1 MMMVMIPPTMVSRT
15 CTSLSA
21 CRHFSYSTVSVL
33 FSASISRQLPR
44 VSFYERRDLAVETRD
59 HQPFLLTYTMLLDP
73 IESSISAATCCS
85 CVLLFVASSLR
96 SFALV
101 VGVVR
106 ANALRQSVVTTQR
119 RRTTMIDYRCCAR
132 YHRRFVA
139 STFSLASS
147 SPPMRS
153 FCVLLFLCRRRQEEA
168 TSFYFR
174 PSLTLKAS
182 SCSETLYYYYY
193 YYYYPHR
200 ATRTETSERKRS
212 KWFALRLVLP

>member
-1 MMMVMIPPTMVSRT
+1 MMMMPTMMLSHT

-33 FSASISRQLPR
+33 FSALISRQLPR
-44 VSFYERRDLAVETRD
+44 VSFYERCDLAVETRD
-59 HQPFLLTYTMLLDP
+59 HQPFPLTCTMLLDP
-73 IESSISAATCCS
+73 IESSISAATCSS

-119 RRTTMIDYRCCAR
+119 TMTTTTMIDDRCCAR

-147 SPPMRS
+147 SPPMCS
-153 FCVLLFLCRRRQEEA
+153 FCVLLFLRRRRQEEA

-174 PSLTLKAS
+174 PSSRLKAS
-182 SCSETLYYYYY
+182 SCSETLYYYY
-193 YYYYPHR
+193 
-200 ATRTETSERKRS
+200 
-212 KWFALRLVLP
+212 

>member
-1 MMMVMIPPTMVSRT
+1 MMVVMMPTTMLSHT

-59 HQPFLLTYTMLLDP
+59 HQPFPLTCTMLLDP
-73 IESSISAATCCS
+73 IESSISVATCSS

-119 RRTTMIDYRCCAR
+119 TTTTTTTMIGDRCCAR

-153 FCVLLFLCRRRQEEA
+153 FCVLLFLRRRRQEEA

-174 PSLTLKAS
+174 PSSTLKAS
-182 SCSETLYYYYY
+182 SCSETLYYY
-193 YYYYPHR
+193 
-200 ATRTETSERKRS
+200 
-212 KWFALRLVLP
+212 

>member
-1 MMMVMIPPTMVSRT
+1 MMMMVMMPTTMLSRT

-59 HQPFLLTYTMLLDP
+59 HQPFPLTCTMLLDP
-73 IESSISAATCCS
+73 IESSISVATCSS

-119 RRTTMIDYRCCAR
+119 TTTTTTMIDDRCCAR

-153 FCVLLFLCRRRQEEA
+153 FCVLLFLRRRRQEEA
-168 TSFYFR
+168 TSFYSR
-174 PSLTLKAS
+174 PSSTLKAS
-182 SCSETLYYYYY
+182 SCSETLYYY
-193 YYYYPHR
+193 
-200 ATRTETSERKRS
+200 
-212 KWFALRLVLP
+212 

>member
-1 MMMVMIPPTMVSRT
+1 MMVVMMPTTMLSHT

-59 HQPFLLTYTMLLDP
+59 HQPFPLTCTMLLDP
-73 IESSISAATCCS
+73 IESSISVATCSS

-119 RRTTMIDYRCCAR
+119 TTTTTTMIDDRCCAR
-132 YHRRFVA
+132 FHRRFVA

-153 FCVLLFLCRRRQEEA
+153 FCVLLFLRRRRLEEA

-174 PSLTLKAS
+174 PSSTLKAS
-182 SCSETLYYYYY
+182 SCSETLYYY
-193 YYYYPHR
+193 
-200 ATRTETSERKRS
+200 
-212 KWFALRLVLP
+212 

>member
-1 MMMVMIPPTMVSRT
+1 MMVVMMPTTMLSHT

-59 HQPFLLTYTMLLDP
+59 HQPFPLTCTMLLDP
-73 IESSISAATCCS
+73 IESSISVATCSS

-119 RRTTMIDYRCCAR
+119 TTTTTTTMIDDRCCAR

-153 FCVLLFLCRRRQEEA
+153 FCVLLFLRRRRQEEA
-168 TSFYFR
+168 TSFYSR
-174 PSLTLKAS
+174 PSSTLKAS
-182 SCSETLYYYYY
+182 SCSETLYYY
-193 YYYYPHR
+193 
-200 ATRTETSERKRS
+200 
-212 KWFALRLVLP
+212 

>member
-1 MMMVMIPPTMVSRT
+1 MVVMMPTTMLSHT

-59 HQPFLLTYTMLLDP
+59 HQPFPLTCTMLLDP
-73 IESSISAATCCS
+73 IESSISVATCSS

-119 RRTTMIDYRCCAR
+119 TTTTTTMIDDRCCAR

-153 FCVLLFLCRRRQEEA
+153 FCVLLFLRRRRQEEA

-174 PSLTLKAS
+174 PSSTLKAS
-182 SCSETLYYYYY
+182 SCSETLYYY
-193 YYYYPHR
+193 
-200 ATRTETSERKRS
+200 
-212 KWFALRLVLP
+212 

>member
-1 MMMVMIPPTMVSRT
+1 MMVMIPPTMVSRT
-15 CTSLSA
+15 CTSSSA

-59 HQPFLLTYTMLLDP
+59 HQPFLLTCTMLLDP

-119 RRTTMIDYRCCAR
+119 RRTTTMIDYRCCAR

-193 YYYYPHR
+193 YSPHR

>member
-1 MMMVMIPPTMVSRT
+1 MMMPTTMLSHT
-15 CTSLSA
+15 YTSLSA

-59 HQPFLLTYTMLLDP
+59 HQPFPLTCTMLLDP
-73 IESSISAATCCS
+73 IESSISVATCSS

-119 RRTTMIDYRCCAR
+119 TTTTTMIGDRCCAR

-153 FCVLLFLCRRRQEEA
+153 FCVLLFLRRRRQEEA

-174 PSLTLKAS
+174 PSSTLKAS
-182 SCSETLYYYYY
+182 SCSETLYYY
-193 YYYYPHR
+193 
-200 ATRTETSERKRS
+200 
-212 KWFALRLVLP
+212 

>member
-1 MMMVMIPPTMVSRT
+1 MVVMMPTTMLSHT

-59 HQPFLLTYTMLLDP
+59 HQPFPLTCTMLLDP
-73 IESSISAATCCS
+73 IESSISVATCSS

-119 RRTTMIDYRCCAR
+119 TTTTMIGDRCCAR

-153 FCVLLFLCRRRQEEA
+153 FCVLLFLRRRRQEEA

-174 PSLTLKAS
+174 PSSTLKAS
-182 SCSETLYYYYY
+182 SCSETLYYY
-193 YYYYPHR
+193 
-200 ATRTETSERKRS
+200 
-212 KWFALRLVLP
+212 

>member
-1 MMMVMIPPTMVSRT
+1 MMMVMMPTTMLSRT

-59 HQPFLLTYTMLLDP
+59 HQPFPLTCTMLLDP
-73 IESSISAATCCS
+73 IESSISVATCSS

-119 RRTTMIDYRCCAR
+119 TTTTTTMIDDRCCAR

-153 FCVLLFLCRRRQEEA
+153 FCVLLFLRRRRQEEA
-168 TSFYFR
+168 TSFYSR
-174 PSLTLKAS
+174 PSSTLKAS
-182 SCSETLYYYYY
+182 SCSETLYYY
-193 YYYYPHR
+193 
-200 ATRTETSERKRS
+200 
-212 KWFALRLVLP
+212 

>member
-1 MMMVMIPPTMVSRT
+1 MVVMMPTTMLSHT

-33 FSASISRQLPR
+33 FSASISRQLPH

-59 HQPFLLTYTMLLDP
+59 HQPFPLTCTMLLDP
-73 IESSISAATCCS
+73 IESSISVATCSS

-119 RRTTMIDYRCCAR
+119 TTTTTTMIDDRCCAR

-153 FCVLLFLCRRRQEEA
+153 FCVLLFLRRRRQEEA

-174 PSLTLKAS
+174 PSSTLKAS
-182 SCSETLYYYYY
+182 SCSETLYYY
-193 YYYYPHR
+193 
-200 ATRTETSERKRS
+200 
-212 KWFALRLVLP
+212 

>member
-1 MMMVMIPPTMVSRT
+1 MMVVMMPTTMLSHT

-59 HQPFLLTYTMLLDP
+59 HQPFPLTCTMLLDP
-73 IESSISAATCCS
+73 IESSISVATCSS

-119 RRTTMIDYRCCAR
+119 TTTTTMIGDRCCAR

-153 FCVLLFLCRRRQEEA
+153 FCVLLFLRRRRQEEA

-174 PSLTLKAS
+174 PSSTLKAS
-182 SCSETLYYYYY
+182 SCSETLYYY
-193 YYYYPHR
+193 
-200 ATRTETSERKRS
+200 
-212 KWFALRLVLP
+212 